1 MTCLEKANAHIV
13 GVLNKNLKFVSYF
26 KLDRAMKFRNI
37 FPKAVFLSLAILTM
51 ASCVTNRKVAY
62 LQDMTHNSQIELE
75 NRFEAVISP
84 YDELDVIISSFDP
97 ELAKPFNIQNLA
109 RVASGNTGVNQNLA
123 YLVDQYGNIELPVLG
138 TIHAAGLTRLQLQEH
153 VRSMLINGGFI
164 SDPYVMVRF
173 RDFKIFFLGS
183 NGGKAITVPNERCT
197 FLEALALSGD
207 LNIYTN
213 RKKIAVMREVDGRM
227 VMRYLDP
234 RSSAV
239 FHDPYFMMQQNDF
252 IITQDT
258 HYKNFLD
265 SYQMWSPFISSLS
278 AISGLASL
286 YISYRLL
293 RYELNHPNQ

>member
-1 MTCLEKANAHIV
+1 
-13 GVLNKNLKFVSYF
+13 
-26 KLDRAMKFRNI
+26 MKFRI
-37 FPKAVFLSLAILTM
+37 ILPKAIIFALATLT
-51 ASCVTNRKVAY
+51 AVSCVTNRKVAY
-62 LQDMTHNSQIELE
+62 LQDMKHNSQIMLE

-84 YDELDVIISSFDP
+84 YDELDVIVSSFDQ
-97 ELAKPFNIQNLA
+97 ELAKPFNIQNAA
-109 RVASGNTGVNQNLA
+109 RAASGSTGYGQNLA

-153 VRSMLINGGFI
+153 VQKLLIDGGYI

-234 RSSAV
+234 RSSKV
-239 FHDPYFMMQQNDF
+239 FYDPYFMMQQNDF
-252 IITQDT
+252 IITRDSG
-258 HYKNFLD
+258 YKNFLD
-265 SYQMWSPFISSLS
+265 SYSQWTPFFSAFGTLTSLV
-278 AISGLASL
+278 SL
-286 YISYRLL
+286 YLAYRTF
-293 RYELNHPNQ
+293 ENTSK

>member
-1 MTCLEKANAHIV
+1 
-13 GVLNKNLKFVSYF
+13 
-26 KLDRAMKFRNI
+26 MKFRNI

-84 YDELDVIISSFDP
+84 YDELDVVISCFDQ
-97 ELAKPFNIQNLA
+97 ELAKPFNI
-109 RVASGNTGVNQNLA
+109 RTITSTTGSAGYGGQNLA

-138 TIHAAGLTRLQLQEH
+138 VIHAAGLTRLQLQEH
-153 VRSMLINGGFI
+153 IKGLLIGGGFI
-164 SDPYVMVRF
+164 NDPYVMVRF

-234 RSSAV
+234 RSSNV

-252 IITQDT
+252 IITQNT
-258 HYKNFLD
+258 KYKNFLD
-265 SYQMWSPFISSLS
+265 SYSLWSPFVTAFSTISSLV
-278 AISGLASL
+278 SL
-286 YISYRLL
+286 YISYRIL
-293 RYELNHPNQ
+293 RYQTSE